1 LRHTDET
8 SRGKDTQLMEL
19 LNKVDVIKDDVIT
32 KSNRI
37 ETLELELQQARSSSS
52 MKVDGS
58 SGLNEIR
65 NLYEALERRFEELE

>member
-19 LNKVDVIKDDVIT
+19 LDKVDVIKDDVIT

-52 MKVDGS
+52 TEVDRS